1 MAIPTKILT
10 EPIPDPMP
18 KGIIG
23 FDCPHTNLMKM
34 ECRDVIMPDG
44 TAARQCLRCLGAAGK
59 LSTAPFNWDY
69 LEWPAKPSLWKR
81 LRAWWRGTSAF
92 DERGWDHRGE

>member
-1 MAIPTKILT
+1 MDTSKT
-10 EPIPDPMP
+10 DPMP

-23 FDCPHTNLMKM
+23 FDCPHTNLAKI
-34 ECRDVIMPDG
+34 ECRDIIMPDG
-44 TAARQCLRCLGAAGK
+44 TAARQCLRCLWAAGRVG
-59 LSTAPFNWDY
+59 PNPNWNY
-69 LEWPAKPSLWKR
+69 WETAKPSLWKR